1 MLKILFSSDELAN
14 TVGLAVS
21 LLVISLLD
29 NYLSVE
35 FLFVNDVNISVLLS
49 MNVCKMTFLIV
60 GEINNDCSVVFLDET
75 DGI

>member
-49 MNVCKMTFLIV
+49 MNVCKMTFLVV